1 MPELKLIYF
10 NIRGL
15 GELPRLIMHYA
26 DVQFED
32 TRLDREQWME
42 MRSRTPFG
50 QVPVLEVDGQQL
62 AQSHAI
68 SRYLARQ
75 NGMAGK
81 DDWEQALADMYVEH
95 VKDMMIGMNIQLF
108 YYIITFFLPSV

>member
-1 MPELKLIYF
+1 M
-10 NIRGL
+10 
-15 GELPRLIMHYA
+15 
-26 DVQFED
+26 
-32 TRLDREQWME
+32 
-42 MRSRTPFG
+42 
-50 QVPVLEVDGQQL
+50 DGQQL